1 MSTGFYLGE
10 HMESRWKVTVLT
22 QIILILMEY
31 INLSPRFYSKETVA
45 SALANYVSGLSS
57 WRTVLPHS
65 TLLYY
70 HRRLSY
76 VRYAVPLSGVYAI
89 DETKVRLVNG
99 QYYYVWIVR
108 DVKTKGIPFF
118 MVTSVR
124 SGVHVLVVLVNMRRA
139 EEIAMRV
146 FGRRI
151 DKVIYLHD
159 GATAY
164 NAFSWLNVEHEKVTF
179 NERDYAEQGFRS
191 LKHRLASMDFHFPW
205 NSNKFTITR
214 WLSTYFLIYNIL
226 YCPVYLLDKGVIIN
240 VNISNE

>member
-1 MSTGFYLGE
+1 
-10 HMESRWKVTVLT
+10 METRWKVPVLT

-31 INLSPRFYSKETVA
+31 INLTPRFYSRETVA
-45 SALANYVSGLSS
+45 SALVNYVSGLSS
-57 WRTVLPHS
+57 WRAVLPHS

-76 VRYAVPLSGVYAI
+76 VRYTVSLSIVYAI
-89 DETKVRLVNG
+89 DETKVRLVRG
-99 QYYYVWIVR
+99 RYYYVLIVR

-124 SGVHVLVVLVNMRRA
+124 SGLHVLVVLVNMSRV

-146 FGRRI
+146 FRRRI

-214 WLSTYFLIYNIL
+214 WLSTFFLIYNIL
-226 YCPVYLLDKGVIIN
+226 YTPTYLLDKGVIIN

>member
-1 MSTGFYLGE
+1 
-10 HMESRWKVTVLT
+10 
-22 QIILILMEY
+22 MEY
-31 INLSPRFYSKETVA
+31 INLSPRFYSRETVA

-57 WRTVLPHS
+57 WRVVLPHS

-89 DETKVRLVNG
+89 DETKVRLING

-124 SGVHVLVVLVNMRRA
+124 SGVHVLVVLANMSRA

-146 FGRRI
+146 FRRRI

-164 NAFSWLNVEHEKVTF
+164 NAFTWLNVEHEKVTF
-179 NERDYAEQGFRS
+179 NERNYAEQGFRS

-205 NSNKFTITR
+205 NTNKFTITR
-214 WLSTYFLIYNIL
+214 WLSTFFLIYNIL
-226 YCPVYLLDKGVIIN
+226 YTPTYLLDKGVIIN